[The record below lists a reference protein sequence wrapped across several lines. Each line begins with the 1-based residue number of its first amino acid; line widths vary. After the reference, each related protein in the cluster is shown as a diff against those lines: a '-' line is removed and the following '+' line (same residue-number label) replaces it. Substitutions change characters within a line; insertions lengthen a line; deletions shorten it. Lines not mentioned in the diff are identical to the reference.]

1 MRAEAWSAEEL
12 ELENWAV
19 KITSYQ
25 IGKAFLTEVESRA
38 SGVTLARGIA
48 PTKEDSRRE
57 AFAAAARRLLRTR
70 RIELTV
76 GG

>member
-1 MRAEAWSAEEL
+1 MRAEGWAVEEL
-12 ELENWAV
+12 ELEGWAV
-19 KITSYQ
+19 KITSYR
-25 IGKAFLTEVESRA
+25 IGERFLTEVESSA
-38 SGVTLARGIA
+38 SGVIIARGIA

-57 AFAAAARRLLRTR
+57 AFDKAAGRLLHTR